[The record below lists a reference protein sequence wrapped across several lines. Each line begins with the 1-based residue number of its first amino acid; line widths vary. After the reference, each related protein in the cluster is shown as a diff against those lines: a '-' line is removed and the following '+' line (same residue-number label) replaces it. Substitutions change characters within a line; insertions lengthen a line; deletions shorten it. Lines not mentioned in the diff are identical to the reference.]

1 MWGEKMSLSFKQ
13 LRAFITVAQSNNF
26 AEAALKMHISQ
37 PALSSAIKKCEEILG
52 GALFMRTT
60 RTVSLTK
67 EGEAFLPIA
76 LRLYDEYH
84 DSINQIQAV
93 FAKQSGSLTIASMP
107 SFAERYLPE
116 YLYAFH
122 QRYPNISI
130 KIEDVVVERVEE
142 LVSQGKVECG
152 FSFEPTRDDD
162 MTFTP
167 LFTDKFVV
175 VMHPSHPLCQRA
187 ASGMSLLDIQNEAMV
202 VMNRNSNLRVFIDG
216 VYKHYQIT
224 PQIIAEA
231 SQIGTLGQLVK
242 QQIGIAIV
250 PQLSSLRMEQLGLCC
265 VELNEAML
273 QRKVGIISAPY
284 QHMSVTT
291 QAFLEMIEQ
300 PITT

>member
-1 MWGEKMSLSFKQ
+1 MSLSFKQ
-13 LRAFITVAQSNNF
+13 LRAFITVAQSHNF
-26 AEAALKMHISQ
+26 AEAAIKLHISQ
-37 PALSSAIKKCEEILG
+37 PALSSAIKKCEELLG

-60 RTVSLTK
+60 RSVSLTK
-67 EGEAFLPIA
+67 EGDVFLPIA

-93 FAKQSGSLTIASMP
+93 FAKQTGSLTIASMP

-130 KIEDVVVERVEE
+130 KIEDVVVERVVE

-152 FSFEPTRDDD
+152 FSFEPTIEDD

-175 VMHPSHPLCQRA
+175 VMHPSHPL
-187 ASGMSLLDIQNEAMV
+187 SELYVDSITLLDVQDESMV
-202 VMNRNSNLRVFIDG
+202 VMNRNSNLRVFIDS
-216 VYKHYQIT
+216 VYEHYNIS
-224 PQIIAEA
+224 PHIIAEA

-250 PQLSSLRMEQLGLCC
+250 PQLSSQRMQELGLRC
-265 VELNEAML
+265 VELNETLL
-273 QRKVGIISAPY
+273 QRKVGIISTPY

-291 QAFLEMIEQ
+291 QAFMEMIAR
-300 PITT
+300 PVTT